1 MKKTKVLR
9 LEEVLEITGLSIWS
23 RVILELFSIV
33 EEYICV
39 FI

>member
-1 MKKTKVLR
+1 LR

-23 RVILELFSIV
+23 RVIQELFSIV